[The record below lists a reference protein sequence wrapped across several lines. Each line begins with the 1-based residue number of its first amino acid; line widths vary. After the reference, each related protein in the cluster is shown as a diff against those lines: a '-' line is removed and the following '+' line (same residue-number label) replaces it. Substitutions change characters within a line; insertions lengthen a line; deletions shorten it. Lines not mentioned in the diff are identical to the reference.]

1 MPVIAIFCLILFWKK
16 IEQALEKIE
25 QEKKDDDI
33 AKGIVKFLV
42 DVYDDEGETV
52 MLGTILTMVKKINQK

>member
-1 MPVIAIFCLILFWKK
+1 MLQKSGIWNKSAK
-16 IEQALEKIE
+16 EKIE
-25 QEKKDDDI
+25 QEKKDEDDI

-52 MLGTILTMVKKINQK
+52 MLATILTMIKKLNQS